1 MKKTWFEKGKIQS
14 KEKQNREFQ
23 NKEQGISM
31 VALVV
36 TIIVLLILASIGIRA
51 LTGENGILSSSINAK
66 KDAEQTAKEIEENE
80 EDFIKDLNEGNQGSS
95 DSKNIITL
103 TFDAN

>member
-1 MKKTWFEKGKIQS
+1 MKKTWFEKVKLQS
-14 KEKQNREFQ
+14 KETQNREFQ

-51 LTGENGILSSSINAK
+51 LT
-66 KDAEQTAKEIEENE
+66 DWHQ
-80 EDFIKDLNEGNQGSS
+80 
-95 DSKNIITL
+95 
-103 TFDAN
+103 

>member
-1 MKKTWFEKGKIQS
+1 MKRTWFEKGKIQ
-14 KEKQNREFQ
+14 KEKLQNRKFQ

-51 LTGENGILSSSINAK
+51 LTGCRTN
-66 KDAEQTAKEIEENE
+66 
-80 EDFIKDLNEGNQGSS
+80 
-95 DSKNIITL
+95 SKRNRRK
-103 TFDAN
+103 

>member
-14 KEKQNREFQ
+14 KEKQNRKFQ

-51 LTGENGILSSSINAK
+51 LTGKNGILSSSINAK

>member
-36 TIIVLLILASIGIRA
+36 TIA
-51 LTGENGILSSSINAK
+51 LNCLRSGRKLECVA
-66 KDAEQTAKEIEENE
+66 
-80 EDFIKDLNEGNQGSS
+80 
-95 DSKNIITL
+95 
-103 TFDAN
+103 